1 MRKVMPVIRR
11 YIMVCGIIM
20 IVSFFMSLLFGQET
34 IMNIVTYM
42 GQCMAFALIAVLSV
56 FVYHSKEELTQK
68 QWWVRTVLHL
78 LVLEVVLLPIAHYWH
93 FWYSPTD
100 AIVYAVFILLGKI
113 VWHVVDFGISVKTAS
128 DINRFI
134 RKRKVS
140 DRGRKI

>member
-20 IVSFFMSLLFGQET
+20 IVSFFMCSLFGQGT
-34 IMNIVTYM
+34 VMNIAAYM
-42 GQCMAFALIAVLSV
+42 GQCMLFALIAVLSI
-56 FVYHSKEELTQK
+56 FVYYSKEELTQK
-68 QWWVRTVLHL
+68 QWWIRTVLHL
-78 LVLEVVLLPIAHYWH
+78 IVLEAVLLPIAHCWH

-100 AIVYAVFILLGKI
+100 AMIYAVFILLGKI

-134 RKRKVS
+134 RNRKRSKLS
-140 DRGRKI
+140 E